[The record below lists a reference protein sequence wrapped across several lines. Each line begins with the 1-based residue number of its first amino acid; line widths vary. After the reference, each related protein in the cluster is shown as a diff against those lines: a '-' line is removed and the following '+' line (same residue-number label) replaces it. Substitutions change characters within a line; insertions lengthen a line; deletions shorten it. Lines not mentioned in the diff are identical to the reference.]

1 MAKRK
6 TLIVNDA
13 EINFFSIEEE
23 DYISITDITKTF
35 PDGKQ
40 LVPRWIRNKDTL
52 EFLGVWEKLNNKDFQ
67 VLEFDN
73 LYAEAGKNSFSLSI
87 KRWTERTGAIGFQ
100 QKRIGRVPALFA
112 HKDIAMG
119 FCYWLSPP
127 FQLYVIKEFQRL
139 KIKEAEEAKEA
150 IEWTVR
156 RTLAKVN
163 YRIHTDAVKKHLM
176 PPILNA
182 KKGGM
187 VYASEADI
195 LNLALF
201 GMTAKDWRLHNT
213 DKKGNIRDH
222 ATGEQLL
229 VLSNL
234 ENINAEFIKIGLT
247 QDERLDRLN
256 EIAIYQIQVLTVPND
271 IKGLPKGK

>member
-1 MAKRK
+1 M
-6 TLIVNDA
+6 LLV
-13 EINFFSIEEE
+13 ES
-23 DYISITDITKTF
+23 TF
-35 PDGKQ
+35 P
-40 LVPRWIRNKDTL
+40 V
-52 EFLGVWEKLNNKDFQ
+52 
-67 VLEFDN
+67 
-73 LYAEAGKNSFSLSI
+73 
-87 KRWTERTGAIGFQ
+87 
-100 QKRIGRVPALFA
+100 
-112 HKDIAMG
+112 
-119 FCYWLSPP
+119 
-127 FQLYVIKEFQRL
+127 VIKEFQRL
-139 KIKEAEEAKEA
+139 KIKEAEDAKEA

-176 PPILNA
+176 PPVLNA

-256 EIAIYQIQVLTVPND
+256 EIAIYQIQVLTVPDD